1 MNVLTK
7 VCRQCSTMSE
17 TDKDFCPECGTKY
30 FRGPTGS
37 DQSTAGVV
45 VSNGKATASLV
56 CGIIG
61 LVVFGVI
68 LGVIAVVLA
77 GSAKREMSREPSRY
91 SNHGSATAGQ
101 VLGIVDIVFGA
112 LFIWWVWSIDIIVF

>member
-1 MNVLTK
+1 
-7 VCRQCSTMSE
+7 MSQ

-30 FRGPTGS
+30 FRGPTGHS
-37 DQSTAGVV
+37 QRPPADAI
-45 VSNGKATASLV
+45 SNGKATASLV

-61 LVVFGVI
+61 LIVFGVV

-77 GSAKREMSREPSRY
+77 GTAKKEMARAPNRY

-101 VLGIVDIVFGA
+101 VLGIIDIVFGA
-112 LFIWWVWSIDIIVF
+112 LFIWWFWSIDILVF